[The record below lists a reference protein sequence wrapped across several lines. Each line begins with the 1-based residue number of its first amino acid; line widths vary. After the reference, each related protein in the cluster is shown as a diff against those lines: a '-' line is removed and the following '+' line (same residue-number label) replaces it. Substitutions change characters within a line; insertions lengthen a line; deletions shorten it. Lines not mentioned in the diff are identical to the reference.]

1 MTRILIDTNVLIS
14 FLLKTLDD
22 DTDALVQDYSTQV
35 YISSTSVQE
44 FIHLVQTGRIK
55 PKIMGKKSVFE
66 LLETEFYIQV
76 LYVTKQ
82 HLEEFERLPS
92 VPNHNDPNDRLI
104 IAQAISNRLELVST
118 DTKFVHYVQY
128 GLSLV
133 KAKHTAKKK

>member
-1 MTRILIDTNVLIS
+1 MNRFLIDTNI
-14 FLLKTLDD
+14 FICLLNDTLDRA
-22 DTDALVQDYSTQV
+22 TDALIRDYSTQV

-55 PKIMGKKSVFE
+55 SKKIEKKSVFE
-66 LLETEFYIQV
+66 LLETECYIQV

-92 VPNHNDPNDRLI
+92 VPSHNDPNDRLI

-118 DTKFVHYVQY
+118 DTKFVHYCQY
-128 GLSLV
+128 GLDLIQ
-133 KAKHTAKKK
+133 AKHTAKKK

>member
-118 DTKFVHYVQY
+118 DTKFVHYCQY

-133 KAKHTAKKK
+133 KARHTL